1 MEDADGD
8 GIDDTEDAVWDLTQT
23 GLTTDTEE
31 VEVDTYSLSNDGT
44 FSMDLQSSTSLS
56 AGCNI
61 QWGDEPIDQET
72 CEAVKHTWTGAIEE
86 SCSDRTSEDQDSCE
100 SAGTCS
106 EIHPED
112 EICDDQAPT
121 WTAETWTPASE
132 ASCSDGTSTDQTTC
146 EETSVNTWNEAS
158 DILTDLQSATA
169 LVKVEYYDL
178 ETNELL
184 SSTVYT
190 SQIAVGES
198 ASEAFAISVPQ
209 TSMAVSYIAT
219 VNVWSGM
226 IGTADWQPYS
236 EKIELR
242 GEFHP

>member
-1 MEDADGD
+1 M
-8 GIDDTEDAVWDLTQT
+8 
-23 GLTTDTEE
+23 
-31 VEVDTYSLSNDGT
+31 
-44 FSMDLQSSTSLS
+44 
-56 AGCNI
+56 
-61 QWGDEPIDQET
+61 
-72 CEAVKHTWTGAIEE
+72 
-86 SCSDRTSEDQDSCE
+86 
-100 SAGTCS
+100 
-106 EIHPED
+106 
-112 EICDDQAPT
+112 
-121 WTAETWTPASE
+121 
-132 ASCSDGTSTDQTTC
+132 
-146 EETSVNTWNEAS
+146 
-158 DILTDLQSATA
+158 QSATA